1 MKKFKNKIDVF
12 DTLCQELREIIIKT
26 KNYGYWR
33 YIYQLLILMALSE
46 EETDLT
52 MPDKQWYLEYFGDL
66 TEEEAVEK
74 ETRDLLQDFEQRKK
88 NK

>member
-1 MKKFKNKIDVF
+1 MKFKNKFDVC
-12 DTLCQELREIIIKT
+12 DTLCQELRENLIKT

-33 YIYQLLILMALSE
+33 YIYQLLIQLTLSE
-46 EETDLT
+46 EETNLI

-66 TEEEAVEK
+66 TEEDPVEK
-74 ETRDLLQDFEQRKK
+74 ETRDLLQSFEQRKK